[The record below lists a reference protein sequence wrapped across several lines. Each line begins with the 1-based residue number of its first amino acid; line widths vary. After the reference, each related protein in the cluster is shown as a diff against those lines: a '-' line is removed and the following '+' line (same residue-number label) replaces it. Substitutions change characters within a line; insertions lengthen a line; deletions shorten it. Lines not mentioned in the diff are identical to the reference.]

1 MNYNL
6 TEIVNG
12 LRVITIPMP
21 SLESVT
27 VSVWVKTGSRNENK
41 KNNGISHFLE
51 HMFFKGTKNRPT
63 AKQIAEEID
72 QIGGVQN
79 AGTSKEYTEYYI
91 KCRADKIEVA
101 FDLLS
106 DMTLNSLLDSKEI
119 EREKGTI
126 IEEIRM
132 YEDTP
137 MISIGEVFE
146 SLIYSGHSLG
156 MDIAGTE
163 KTVKGMK
170 RQDFLDYRTNFY
182 NPENMIITVAGG
194 VTENKVNELAAK
206 YFEKLQTNINFAS
219 GVIANKVKQSQIQI
233 ATSLKLP
240 RNDIAPKIKLHNKKK
255 EQTHVILGF
264 IADGKAYKNKYAQTL
279 LATILGGGMSSRMF
293 TEVRERRGLAYSIRT
308 SMDRYTDTGYIG
320 TYAGLDTKRAV
331 EAVKVMLQ
339 QHYEITNN
347 KQQITKEEL
356 IKSKEFL
363 KGHLALALEDTSDVS
378 SFFGD
383 QELFSEKVL
392 TPEEIFKKI
401 DKVTM
406 DEVNFE
412 VKRLFVPARCNLAI
426 IGPYESDEEFSK
438 IIN

>member
-1 MNYNL
+1 MNYKISKLN
-6 TEIVNG
+6 NG
-12 LRVITIPMP
+12 LRVMTIPMP
-21 SLESVT
+21 TLSSVT
-27 VSVWVKTGSRNENK
+27 VSVWMKTGSRNENT
-41 KNNGISHFLE
+41 KNNGVSHFLE
-51 HMFFKGTKNRPT
+51 HMFFKGTTNRPT

-106 DMTLNSLLDSKEI
+106 DMTLNSLLDAKEI

-137 MISIGEVFE
+137 MMNIGEVFE
-146 SLIYSGHSLG
+146 GLIYDGHSLG

-163 KTVKGMK
+163 KTVSEMK
-170 RQDFLDYRTNFY
+170 RKDFVDYRKSFY
-182 NPENMIITVAGG
+182 VPENMIITVAGG
-194 VTENKVNELAAK
+194 VDEKSVLALSQK
-206 YFEKLQTNINFAS
+206 YFSKMPNTIYDIPYTKYTS
-219 GVIANKVKQSQIQI
+219 KQD
-233 ATSLKLP
+233 K
-240 RNDIAPKIKLHNKKK
+240 PKIKLHAKKK

-264 IADGKAYKNKYAQTL
+264 IADGKNYEHKYAQTL

-308 SMDRYTDTGYIG
+308 SMDRYTDIGYMG

-331 EAVKVMLQ
+331 EAVDVMLQ
-339 QHYEITNN
+339 QHYQLISKPYSLITDS
-347 KQQITKEEL
+347 EL
-356 IKSKEFL
+356 IKAKEFL

-378 SFFGD
+378 GFFGD

-392 TPEEIFKKI
+392 TPEEVFKKV

-412 VKRLFVPARCNLAI
+412 AKRLFVPERLNLAI
-426 IGPYESDEEFSK
+426 IGPYENDEKFATIVK
-438 IIN
+438 

>member
-1 MNYNL
+1 MQQSKSVL
-6 TEIVNG
+6 KNG

-27 VSVWVKTGSRNENK
+27 VTVWVKTGSRNENK
-41 KNNGISHFLE
+41 INSGISHFLE
-51 HMFFKGTKNRPT
+51 HMFFKGTTNRPT

-106 DMTLNSLLDSKEI
+106 DMTLNSLLDAKEI

-137 MISIGEVFE
+137 MMNIGEVFE
-146 SLIYSGHSLG
+146 GLVYSGNTLE

-163 KTVKGMK
+163 KTVSGMK
-170 RQDFLDYRTNFY
+170 RSDFIDYRNNFY
-182 NPENMIITVAGG
+182 HADNMILTVAGG
-194 VTENKVNELAAK
+194 VTEKEVLSLSEK
-206 YFEKLQTNINFAS
+206 YFSKLAKSNQTHEVMPFSNN
-219 GVIANKVKQSQIQI
+219 QSS
-233 ATSLKLP
+233 A
-240 RNDIAPKIKLHNKKK
+240 RVKLHNKKK
-255 EQTHVILGF
+255 EQAHVILGF
-264 IADGKAYKNKYAQTL
+264 VADGKNYKNKYAQTL

-308 SMDRYTDTGYIG
+308 SMDRYTDIGYLG

-331 EAVKVMLQ
+331 EAVKVMLD
-339 QHYEITNN
+339 QHYQLISNP
-347 KQQITKEEL
+347 KLKISDAEL
-356 IKSKEFL
+356 LKSKEFL

-392 TPEEIFKKI
+392 TPEEVFKKI

-412 VKRLFVPARCNLAI
+412 AKRLFVPERLNLAI
-426 IGPYESDEEFSK
+426 IGPYENDEKFK
-438 IIN
+438 GLLN

>member
-1 MNYNL
+1 MQYAKSIL
-6 TEIVNG
+6 ANG
-12 LRVITIPMP
+12 LRVVTIPMP

-27 VSVWVKTGSRNENK
+27 VSVWMKTGSRNENK

-51 HMFFKGTKNRPT
+51 HMFFKGTTNRPT

-106 DMTLNSLLDSKEI
+106 DMTLNSLLDAKEI

-137 MISIGEVFE
+137 MMNIGEVFE
-146 SLIYSGHSLG
+146 SLIYSGHPLG

-163 KTVKGMK
+163 KTVGAMK
-170 RQDFLDYRTNFY
+170 RKDFIDYRKNFY
-182 NPENMIITVAGG
+182 GANNMILTVAGG
-194 VTENKVNELAAK
+194 VEKKKVLELSSK
-206 YFEKLQTNINFAS
+206 YFSKLVTRNSSLVAKPFEN
-219 GVIANKVKQSQIQI
+219 SQN
-233 ATSLKLP
+233 SP
-240 RNDIAPKIKLHNKKK
+240 NIKLHNKKK

-264 IADGKAYKNKYAQTL
+264 IADGKNYKNKYAQTL

-308 SMDRYTDTGYIG
+308 SMDRYIDIGYMG
-320 TYAGLDTKRAV
+320 TYAGLDTKRAE
-331 EAVKVMLQ
+331 EAVKVMLEE
-339 QHYEITNN
+339 HYKISDLRS
-347 KQQITKEEL
+347 KIQDKEL
-356 IKSKEFL
+356 QKAKEFI

-392 TPEEIFKKI
+392 TPEEVFKKI

-412 VKRLFVPARCNLAI
+412 AKRLFVPERLNLAI
-426 IGPYESDEEFSK
+426 IGPYDNGKEFKK
-438 IIN
+438 ILS

>member
-1 MNYNL
+1 MQHSKSVLN
-6 TEIVNG
+6 NG

-27 VSVWVKTGSRNENK
+27 VSVWMKTGSRNENS

-51 HMFFKGTKNRPT
+51 HMFFKGTTNRPT

-72 QIGGVQN
+72 SIGGIQN

-91 KCRADKIEVA
+91 KCRADKIKIA

-106 DMTLNSLLDSKEI
+106 DMTLNSLLDHKEI

-146 SLIYSGHSLG
+146 SLIYSGHTLG

-163 KTVKGMK
+163 KTVGGMK
-170 RQDFLDYRTNFY
+170 RNDFISYQKNFY

-194 VTENKVNELAAK
+194 VTEKESLELANK
-206 YFEKLQTNINFAS
+206 YFSKL
-219 GVIANKVKQSQIQI
+219 VKKDSTILNNTFVNTQN
-233 ATSLKLP
+233 T
-240 RNDIAPKIKLHNKKK
+240 PKIKLHNKKK

-264 IADGKAYKNKYAQTL
+264 IADGKNYKGKYAQTIL
-279 LATILGGGMSSRMF
+279 SAILGGGMSSRMF

-308 SMDRYTDTGYIG
+308 SMDRYTDIGYMG
-320 TYAGLDTKRAV
+320 TYAGLDTKRAE
-331 EAVKVMLQ
+331 EAVKVMLEE
-339 QHYEITNN
+339 HYKTINGKSSITE
-347 KQQITKEEL
+347 QEL
-356 IKSKEFL
+356 NKSKEFL

-383 QELFSEKVL
+383 QELFSQKVL
-392 TPEEIFKKI
+392 TPEEVFKKI

-412 VKRLFVPARCNLAI
+412 AKRLFVLERLNLAI
-426 IGPYESDEEFSK
+426 IGPYENDEKFKKIFSLK
-438 IIN
+438 F

>member
-1 MNYNL
+1 MNYKL
-6 TEIVNG
+6 QTLPNG
-12 LRVITIPMP
+12 LKVITVPMP

-27 VSVWVKTGSRNENK
+27 VTIWMKTGSRNENS

-51 HMFFKGTKNRPT
+51 HMFFKGTTNRPT

-72 QIGGVQN
+72 SIGGIQN

-91 KCRADKIEVA
+91 KCRSDKVETA

-106 DMTLNSLLDSKEI
+106 DMTLNSLLDAKEI

-137 MISIGEVFE
+137 MMAIGEVFE
-146 SLIYSGHSLG
+146 SLIYEGHTLG

-163 KTVKGMK
+163 KTVTEMK
-170 RQDFLDYRTNFY
+170 REDFINYRNDFY
-182 NPENMIITVAGG
+182 NPKNMILTVAGG
-194 VTENKVNELAAK
+194 VTVEEVTVLSKK
-206 YFEKLQTNINFAS
+206 YFSKLED
-219 GVIANKVKQSQIQI
+219 KV
-233 ATSLKLP
+233 TSDVLKTFKVEQKSPKLKLH
-240 RNDIAPKIKLHNKKK
+240 DKKK
-255 EQTHVILGF
+255 EQTHVILGYL
-264 IADGKAYKNKYAQTL
+264 ADGKNYKGKYAQTL

-308 SMDRYTDTGYIG
+308 SMDRYTDIGYLG

-331 EAVKVMLQ
+331 EAVTVMLEE
-339 QHYEITNN
+339 HKKIVNGKAPITEKELN
-347 KQQITKEEL
+347 KA
-356 IKSKEFL
+356 KEFI

-392 TPEEIFKKI
+392 TPEEVFEKI

-406 DEVNFE
+406 VEVNNE
-412 VKRLFVPARCNLAI
+412 AKRLFVPERLNLAI
-426 IGPYESDEEFSK
+426 IGPYENDKDFDK
-438 IIN
+438 IIKS

>member
-1 MNYNL
+1 MQYAKSVL
-6 TEIVNG
+6 KNG
-12 LRVITIPMP
+12 LRVVTIPMP

-27 VSVWVKTGSRNENK
+27 VSVWVKTGSRNENS
-41 KNNGISHFLE
+41 KNSGISHFLE
-51 HMFFKGTKNRPT
+51 HMFFKGTTNRPT

-106 DMTLNSLLDSKEI
+106 DMTLNSLLDAKEI

-137 MISIGEVFE
+137 MMNIGEVFE
-146 SLIYSGHSLG
+146 GLIYSGHSLG

-163 KTVKGMK
+163 KTVRDMK
-170 RQDFLDYRTNFY
+170 RKDFTDYRTNFY
-182 NPENMIITVAGG
+182 NPENMLVTVAGG
-194 VTENKVNELAAK
+194 VDEKKVMELSNK
-206 YFEKLQTNINFAS
+206 YFSKLVSNTSTAISNGFKTVQT
-219 GVIANKVKQSQIQI
+219 
-233 ATSLKLP
+233 
-240 RNDIAPKIKLHNKKK
+240 APKIKLHDKKK

-264 IADGKAYKNKYAQTL
+264 IADGKNYKYKYAQTL

-308 SMDRYTDTGYIG
+308 SMDRYTDIGYMG
-320 TYAGLDTKRAV
+320 TYAGLDTKRAE
-331 EAVKVMLQ
+331 EAVKVMLEQHHQVANGQ
-339 QHYEITNN
+339 QPIANS
-347 KQQITKEEL
+347 EL
-356 IKSKEFL
+356 LKAKEFL

-378 SFFGD
+378 GFFGD
-383 QELFSEKVL
+383 QELFSDKVL
-392 TPEEIFKKI
+392 TPEEVFKMV

-406 DEVNFE
+406 DEVNAE
-412 VKRLFVPARCNLAI
+412 ANRLFVPERLNLAI
-426 IGPYESDEEFSK
+426 IGPYESDEKFKK
-438 IIN
+438 IVF

>member
-1 MNYNL
+1 MNYKISKLN
-6 TEIVNG
+6 NG

-21 SLESVT
+21 SLESVAVT
-27 VSVWVKTGSRNENK
+27 VWVKTGSRNENK

-51 HMFFKGTKNRPT
+51 HMFFKGTTNRPT

-106 DMTLNSLLDSKEI
+106 DMTLNSLLDAKEI

-137 MISIGEVFE
+137 MMNIGEVFE
-146 SLIYSGHSLG
+146 SLIYSENTLG
-156 MDIAGTE
+156 MEISGTE
-163 KTVKGMK
+163 KTVQGM
-170 RQDFLDYRTNFY
+170 RREDFVDYRNNFY
-182 NPENMIITVAGG
+182 SAENMILTIAGG
-194 VTENKVNELAAK
+194 VDEKQTLELANK
-206 YFEKLQTNINFAS
+206 YFTKLVTRNSSQ
-219 GVIANKVKQSQIQI
+219 VVKPFKTVQNS
-233 ATSLKLP
+233 
-240 RNDIAPKIKLHNKKK
+240 PKIKLHNKKK

-264 IADGKAYKNKYAQTL
+264 LADGKNYKNKYAQTL
-279 LATILGGGMSSRMF
+279 LSTILGGGMSSRMF

-308 SMDRYTDTGYIG
+308 SMDRYTDIGYLG

-331 EAVKVMLQ
+331 EAVKVMLD
-339 QHYEITNN
+339 QHQRIASSVQRIEI
-347 KQQITKEEL
+347 KEL
-356 IKSKEFL
+356 QKAKEYL

-383 QELFSEKVL
+383 QELFCQKVL
-392 TPEEIFKKI
+392 TPEEVFKLI
-401 DKVTM
+401 DKVTL
-406 DEVNFE
+406 DEVNYE
-412 VKRLFVPARCNLAI
+412 AKRLFVPERLNLAI
-426 IGPYESDEEFSK
+426 IGPYENDEEFRK
-438 IIN
+438 IF

>member
-1 MNYNL
+1 MNFFKKVL
-6 TEIVNG
+6 KNG

-27 VSVWVKTGSRNENK
+27 VSVWVKTGSRNENT

-51 HMFFKGTKNRPT
+51 HMFFKGTTNRPT

-106 DMTLNSLLDSKEI
+106 DMALNSLLDAKEI

-137 MISIGEVFE
+137 MMNIGEVFE
-146 SLIYSGHSLG
+146 SLIYSSHSLG

-163 KTVKGMK
+163 KTVSEMK
-170 RQDFLDYRTNFY
+170 RKDFTDYRSNFY
-182 NPENMIITVAGG
+182 NANNMILTVAGG
-194 VTENKVNELAAK
+194 VDEMTVMELSQK
-206 YFEKLQTNINFAS
+206 YFSKLVTRNS
-219 GVIANKVKQSQIQI
+219 
-233 ATSLKLP
+233 P
-240 RNDIAPKIKLHNKKK
+240 RVVEPFETVQHAPKIKLHNKKK

-264 IADGKAYKNKYAQTL
+264 IADGKNYKNKYAQTL

-293 TEVRERRGLAYSIRT
+293 TEVTERRGLAYSIRT
-308 SMDRYTDTGYIG
+308 SMDRYTDIGYMG
-320 TYAGLDTKRAV
+320 TYAGLDTKRAE
-331 EAVKVMLQ
+331 EAVAVMLEEYYKMINAKTQ
-339 QHYEITNN
+339 MTN
-347 KQQITKEEL
+347 QELTKA
-356 IKSKEFL
+356 KEFL

-378 SFFGD
+378 GFFGD
-383 QELFSEKVL
+383 QELFSLPAQAGDKVL
-392 TPEEIFKKI
+392 TPEEVFRLV

-406 DEVNFE
+406 DEVNSE
-412 VKRLFVPARCNLAI
+412 AKRLFVPERLNLAI
-426 IGPYESDEEFSK
+426 IGPYENDEKFK
-438 IIN
+438 KLIN

>member
-1 MNYNL
+1 MQYVKSVLN
-6 TEIVNG
+6 NG

-27 VSVWVKTGSRNENK
+27 VSVWVKTGSRNENS

-51 HMFFKGTKNRPT
+51 HMFFKGTTNRPT

-106 DMTLNSLLDSKEI
+106 DMTLNSLLDKKEI

-137 MISIGEVFE
+137 MMHIGEVFE
-146 SLIYSGHSLG
+146 GLIYSVHSLG

-163 KTVKGMK
+163 KTVQGI
-170 RQDFLDYRTNFY
+170 RREDFLNYRSDFY
-182 NPENMIITVAGG
+182 NAENMIITVAGG
-194 VTENKVNELAAK
+194 VDEKSVLELSQK
-206 YFEKLQTNINFAS
+206 YFSKLTELPIKPVSNKFEPRQ
-219 GVIANKVKQSQIQI
+219 AN
-233 ATSLKLP
+233 
-240 RNDIAPKIKLHNKKK
+240 PKIKLHNKKK
-255 EQTHVILGF
+255 EQTHVILGYR
-264 IADGKAYKNKYAQTL
+264 ADGKNYKNKYAQTL
-279 LATILGGGMSSRMF
+279 LSTILGGGMSSRMF

-308 SMDRYTDTGYIG
+308 SMDRYTDIGYLG

-331 EAVKVMLQ
+331 EAVAVMLE
-339 QHYEITNN
+339 QHYQITNH
-347 KQQITKEEL
+347 QSPITNSEL
-356 IKSKEFL
+356 TKSKEFL

-383 QELFSEKVL
+383 QELFCQKVL
-392 TPEEIFKKI
+392 TPEEVFKLI

-406 DEVNFE
+406 DEVNYE
-412 VKRLFVPARCNLAI
+412 AKRLFVPERLNLAI
-426 IGPYESDEEFSK
+426 IGPYENDEEFKK
-438 IIN
+438 IIG

>member
-1 MNYNL
+1 MKYAKSVLN
-6 TEIVNG
+6 NG
-12 LRVITIPMP
+12 LRVVTIPMP

-27 VSVWVKTGSRNENK
+27 VSVWVKTGSRNENQ
-41 KNNGISHFLE
+41 KNSGISHFLE
-51 HMFFKGTKNRPT
+51 HMFFKGTTNRPT

-106 DMTLNSLLDSKEI
+106 DMTLNSLLDAKEI

-137 MISIGEVFE
+137 MMNIGEVFE
-146 SLIYSGHSLG
+146 GLIYSGHPLG

-163 KTVKGMK
+163 KTVSEMK
-170 RQDFLDYRTNFY
+170 RKDFTDYRTNFY
-182 NPENMIITVAGG
+182 NPENMLVTVAGG
-194 VTENKVNELAAK
+194 VDEKKVMELSNK
-206 YFEKLQTNINFAS
+206 YFSKLVSNTSITVSNGFKTVQT
-219 GVIANKVKQSQIQI
+219 
-233 ATSLKLP
+233 
-240 RNDIAPKIKLHNKKK
+240 APKIKLHNKKK
-255 EQTHVILGF
+255 EQAHVILGF
-264 IADGKAYKNKYAQTL
+264 IADGKNYKYKYAQTL

-308 SMDRYTDTGYIG
+308 SMDRYTDIGYMG
-320 TYAGLDTKRAV
+320 TYAGLDTKRAE
-331 EAVKVMLQ
+331 EAVKVMLEE
-339 QHYEITNN
+339 HYKIMNAKTQRTN
-347 KQQITKEEL
+347 QELTKA
-356 IKSKEFL
+356 KEFL

-378 SFFGD
+378 GFFGD
-383 QELFSEKVL
+383 QELFSDKVL
-392 TPEEIFKKI
+392 TPEEVFKMV

-406 DEVNFE
+406 DEVNAE
-412 VKRLFVPARCNLAI
+412 AKRLFVPERLNLAI
-426 IGPYESDEEFSK
+426 IGPYENDEKFKK
-438 IIN
+438 IVF

>member
-1 MNYNL
+1 MQYAKSVL
-6 TEIVNG
+6 SNG

-27 VSVWVKTGSRNENK
+27 VSIWAKTGSRNENS

-51 HMFFKGTKNRPT
+51 HMFFKGTTNRPT

-72 QIGGVQN
+72 SIGGIQN

-91 KCRADKIEVA
+91 KCRADKIETA

-106 DMTLNSLLDSKEI
+106 DMAMNSLLDESEI

-146 SLIYSGHSLG
+146 SLIYSGHTLG

-163 KTVKGMK
+163 KTVGGMK
-170 RQDFLDYRTNFY
+170 RGDFIDYQKNFY
-182 NPENMIITVAGG
+182 NPENMILTVAGG
-194 VTENKVNELAAK
+194 VTQEDSFSLAKK
-206 YFEKLQTNINFAS
+206 YFSGMSNLQIRKSTNDQY
-219 GVIANKVKQSQIQI
+219 K
-233 ATSLKLP
+233 ATQT
-240 RNDIAPKIKLHNKKK
+240 APKIKLHNKKK

-264 IADGKAYKNKYAQTL
+264 LADGKNYKGKYAQTIL
-279 LATILGGGMSSRMF
+279 SAILGGGMSSRMF
-293 TEVRERRGLAYSIRT
+293 TEVRERRGLAYAIRT
-308 SMDRYTDTGYIG
+308 SMDRYTDIGYMG
-320 TYAGLDTKRAV
+320 TYAGLDTKRAE
-331 EAVKVMLQ
+331 EAVKVMLEE
-339 QHYEITNN
+339 HYKILNSKFLISN
-347 KQQITKEEL
+347 AEL
-356 IKSKEFL
+356 LKAKEFL

-383 QELFSEKVL
+383 QELFSQKVL
-392 TPEEIFKKI
+392 TPEEVFKKI

-412 VKRLFVPARCNLAI
+412 AKRLFVPERLNLAI
-426 IGPYESDEEFSK
+426 IGPYESDSKFVK
-438 IIN
+438 IIK

>member
-1 MNYNL
+1 MKYAKSVL
-6 TEIVNG
+6 DNG
-12 LRVITIPMP
+12 LRVVTIPMP

-27 VSVWVKTGSRNENK
+27 VTVWVKTGSRNENE
-41 KNNGISHFLE
+41 KNNGVSHFLE
-51 HMFFKGTKNRPT
+51 HMFFKGTTTRPS

-72 QIGGVQN
+72 QIGGIQN

-106 DMTLNSLLDSKEI
+106 DMALNSLLDAKEI

-137 MISIGEVFE
+137 MMAIGEVFE
-146 SLIYSGHSLG
+146 GLIYGGHSLG

-163 KTVKGMK
+163 KTVGGMK
-170 RQDFLDYRTNFY
+170 RQDFLDYKNSYYTSD
-182 NPENMIITVAGG
+182 NMIVTVAGG
-194 VTENKVNELAAK
+194 ITPEKVNELSQK
-206 YFEKLQTNINFAS
+206 YFSKLANQQPNNLT
-219 GVIANKVKQSQIQI
+219 IADFVAKQNKP
-233 ATSLKLP
+233 A
-240 RNDIAPKIKLHNKKK
+240 IKLHNKKK

-264 IADGKAYKNKYAQTL
+264 MADGKNYDSANGGQKKYAQTL

-308 SMDRYTDTGYIG
+308 SMDRYTDIGYMG
-320 TYAGLDTKRAV
+320 TYAGLDTKRAG
-331 EAVKVMLQ
+331 EAVKVMLDE
-339 QHYEITNN
+339 HYKITNN
-347 KQQITKEEL
+347 KLQITKEEL

-392 TPEEIFKKI
+392 TPEEVFKKI

-406 DEVNFE
+406 DDVNYE
-412 VKRLFVPARCNLAI
+412 AKRLFVPERLNLAI
-426 IGPYESDEEFSK
+426 IGPYENDEEFAK
-438 IIN
+438 LLK

>member
-1 MNYNL
+1 MQYAKSVL
-6 TEIVNG
+6 PNG

-27 VSVWVKTGSRNENK
+27 VSIWAKTGSRNENS

-51 HMFFKGTKNRPT
+51 HMFFKGTTNRPT

-72 QIGGVQN
+72 SIGGIQN
-79 AGTSKEYTEYYI
+79 AGTSKEYTQYYI
-91 KCRADKIEVA
+91 KCRADKIETA

-106 DMTLNSLLDSKEI
+106 DMTLNSLLDHKEI

-146 SLIYSGHSLG
+146 SLVYSGHTLG

-163 KTVKGMK
+163 KTVGEMK
-170 RQDFLDYRTNFY
+170 REDFLDYRNNFY
-182 NPENMIITVAGG
+182 TPDNMILTIAGG
-194 VTENKVNELAAK
+194 MDQNTANELAKK
-206 YFEKLQTNINFAS
+206 YFEKLIKSTTKPAF
-219 GVIANKVKQSQIQI
+219 NKFTARQAK
-233 ATSLKLP
+233 P
-240 RNDIAPKIKLHNKKK
+240 NIKLHNKKK

-264 IADGKAYKNKYAQTL
+264 LADGKNYKGKYAQTIL
-279 LATILGGGMSSRMF
+279 SAILGGGMSSRMF
-293 TEVRERRGLAYSIRT
+293 TEVRERRGLAYAIRT
-308 SMDRYTDTGYIG
+308 SMDRYTDIGYIG

-331 EAVKVMLQ
+331 EAVDVMLE
-339 QHYEITNN
+339 QHYGINSEKLRINN
-347 KQQITKEEL
+347 SEL

-383 QELFSEKVL
+383 QELFSKKVL
-392 TPEEIFKKI
+392 TPEEVFKKI

-412 VKRLFVPARCNLAI
+412 AKRLFVPERLNLAI
-426 IGPYESDEEFSK
+426 IGPYKDDGKFKK
-438 IIN
+438 IIK

>member
-1 MNYNL
+1 MNFNKQTL
-6 TEIVNG
+6 SNG

-27 VSVWVKTGSRNENK
+27 VSVWIKTGSRSENK
-41 KNNGISHFLE
+41 NNNGISHFLE
-51 HMFFKGTKNRPT
+51 HMFFKGTTNRPT

-106 DMTLNSLLDSKEI
+106 DMTLNSLLDKKEI

-137 MISIGEVFE
+137 MMNIGEVFE
-146 SLIYSGHSLG
+146 GLIYENSTLG
-156 MDIAGTE
+156 MNIAGTE
-163 KTVKGMK
+163 KTVAGMK
-170 RQDFLDYRTNFY
+170 REDFLSYRNNFY
-182 NPENMIITVAGG
+182 HAENMIITVAGG
-194 VTENKVNELAAK
+194 VTQNIVEKLAK
-206 YFEKLQTNINFAS
+206 QYFSKLQTTNNKLQTNHKFLN
-219 GVIANKVKQSQIQI
+219 NQTQQ
-233 ATSLKLP
+233 
-240 RNDIAPKIKLHNKKK
+240 KIKLHNKKK

-264 IADGKAYKNKYAQTL
+264 IADGKNYKNKYAQTL
-279 LATILGGGMSSRMF
+279 LSTILGGGMSSRMF
-293 TEVRERRGLAYSIRT
+293 TEVREKRGLAYSIRT
-308 SMDRYTDTGYIG
+308 SMDRYTDIGYLG

-331 EAVKVMLQ
+331 EAVDVMLRE
-339 QHYEITNN
+339 HYEITNN

-356 IKSKEFL
+356 LKSKEFL

-383 QELFSEKVL
+383 QELFSDEVL
-392 TPEEIFKKI
+392 TPEEVFKKI

-412 VKRLFVPARCNLAI
+412 AKRLFVPERLNLAI
-426 IGPYESDEEFSK
+426 IGPYEDVKKFGAILS
-438 IIN
+438 

>member
-1 MNYNL
+1 MNFNKQIL
-6 TEIVNG
+6 SNG
-12 LRVITIPMP
+12 LRVVTIPMP

-27 VSVWVKTGSRNENK
+27 VTVWVKTGSRNENA
-41 KNNGISHFLE
+41 KNNGVSHFLE
-51 HMFFKGTKNRPT
+51 HMFFKGTTTRPS

-72 QIGGVQN
+72 QIGGIQN

-106 DMTLNSLLDSKEI
+106 DMALNSLLDAKEI

-137 MISIGEVFE
+137 MMAIGEVFE
-146 SLIYSGHSLG
+146 GLIYGGHSLG

-163 KTVKGMK
+163 KTVSEMK
-170 RQDFLDYRTNFY
+170 RQDFLDYKNSYYTSD
-182 NPENMIITVAGG
+182 NMIVTVAGG
-194 VTENKVNELAAK
+194 ITPEKVNELSQK
-206 YFEKLQTNINFAS
+206 YFSKLAIQQSNNLT
-219 GVIANKVKQSQIQI
+219 IADFVAKQNKP
-233 ATSLKLP
+233 A
-240 RNDIAPKIKLHNKKK
+240 IKLHNKKK

-264 IADGKAYKNKYAQTL
+264 LADGKNYDAANGGQKKYAQTL
-279 LATILGGGMSSRMF
+279 LSTILGGGMSSRMF
-293 TEVRERRGLAYSIRT
+293 IEVRERRGLAYSIRT
-308 SMDRYTDTGYIG
+308 SMDRYTDIGYMG
-320 TYAGLDTKRAV
+320 TYAGLDTKRAE
-331 EAVKVMLQ
+331 EAVKVMLDE
-339 QHYEITNN
+339 HYKITNS
-347 KQQITKEEL
+347 KLQITKEEL

-392 TPEEIFKKI
+392 TPEEVFKKI
-401 DKVTM
+401 DGVTM
-406 DEVNFE
+406 DDVNYE
-412 VKRLFVPARCNLAI
+412 AKRLFVPERLNLAI
-426 IGPYESDEEFSK
+426 IGSYENDKEFKK
-438 IIN
+438 IVS

>member
-1 MNYNL
+1 MKYAKSVL
-6 TEIVNG
+6 KNG
-12 LRVITIPMP
+12 LRVVTIPMP

-27 VSVWVKTGSRNENK
+27 VTVWVKTGSRNENS
-41 KNNGISHFLE
+41 KNNGVSHFLE
-51 HMFFKGTKNRPT
+51 HMFFKGTTNRPT

-137 MISIGEVFE
+137 MMAIGEVFE
-146 SLIYSGHSLG
+146 GLIYGGHPLG

-163 KTVKGMK
+163 KTVAGMK
-170 RQDFLDYRTNFY
+170 REDFVDYKNSFY
-182 NPENMIITVAGG
+182 APANMIITVAGG
-194 VTENKVNELAAK
+194 ITEDEVLKLSEK
-206 YFEKLQTNINFAS
+206 YFSKLAIQQSNNLTIADFA
-219 GVIANKVKQSQIQI
+219 VKQNKP
-233 ATSLKLP
+233 A
-240 RNDIAPKIKLHNKKK
+240 IKLHNKKK

-264 IADGKAYKNKYAQTL
+264 LADGKAYKNKYAQTVL
-279 LATILGGGMSSRMF
+279 STILGGGMSSRMF
-293 TEVRERRGLAYSIRT
+293 LEVREKRGLAYSIRT
-308 SMDRYTDTGYIG
+308 SMDRYTDIGYIG
-320 TYAGLDTKRAV
+320 TYAGLDTKRAE
-331 EAVKVMLQ
+331 EAVKVMLE

-392 TPEEIFKKI
+392 TPEEVFEKI
-401 DKVTM
+401 DAVTM
-406 DEVNFE
+406 DDVNAE
-412 VKRLFVPARCNLAI
+412 ARRLFVPERLNLAI
-426 IGPYESDEEFSK
+426 IGPYENDDKFKK
-438 IIN
+438 IIS

>member
-1 MNYNL
+1 MNYHKDILN
-6 TEIVNG
+6 NG
-12 LRVITIPMP
+12 LRIITIPMP

-27 VSVWVKTGSRNENK
+27 VSVWVKTGSRNENG
-41 KNNGISHFLE
+41 KNNGVSHFLE
-51 HMFFKGTKNRPT
+51 HMFFKGTTNRPT

-106 DMTLNSLLDSKEI
+106 DMTLNSLLDAKEI

-137 MISIGEVFE
+137 MMHIGEVFE
-146 SLIYSGHSLG
+146 GLIYSNHTLG
-156 MDIAGTE
+156 MDIAGSE
-163 KTVKGMK
+163 KTVAEMS
-170 RQDFLDYRTNFY
+170 RDDFIDYKDNYYTAK
-182 NPENMIITVAGG
+182 NMIITVAGG
-194 VTENKVNELAAK
+194 VDEKSVLALSQK
-206 YFEKLQTNINFAS
+206 YFSSLIIKNEELVINNYK
-219 GVIANKVKQSQIQI
+219 NKQKQ
-233 ATSLKLP
+233 
-240 RNDIAPKIKLHNKKK
+240 PKIKLHNKKK

-264 IADGKAYKNKYAQTL
+264 LADGKNYEHKYAQTL
-279 LATILGGGMSSRMF
+279 LSTILGSGMSSRMF

-308 SMDRYTDTGYIG
+308 SMDRYTDIGYLG
-320 TYAGLDTKRAV
+320 TYAGLDTKRAE
-331 EAVKVMLQ
+331 EAVKVMLE
-339 QHYEITNN
+339 QHYGLLSN
-347 KQQITKEEL
+347 KLRVTSGELTKA
-356 IKSKEFL
+356 KEFL

-383 QELFSEKVL
+383 QELFSQKVL
-392 TPEEIFKKI
+392 TPEEVFKKV

-406 DEVNFE
+406 DEINFE
-412 VKRLFVPARCNLAI
+412 AKRLFVPERLNLAI
-426 IGPYESDEEFSK
+426 IGPYENDEKFK
-438 IIN
+438 KLLDK

>member
-1 MNYNL
+1 MQYAKSVL
-6 TEIVNG
+6 PNG

-27 VSVWVKTGSRNENK
+27 VSIWAKTGSRNENS

-51 HMFFKGTKNRPT
+51 HMFFKGTTNRPT

-72 QIGGVQN
+72 SIGGIQN
-79 AGTSKEYTEYYI
+79 AGTSKEYTQYYI
-91 KCRADKIEVA
+91 KCRADKIETA

-106 DMTLNSLLDSKEI
+106 DMTMNSLLDHKEI

-146 SLIYSGHSLG
+146 SLVYSGHTLG

-163 KTVKGMK
+163 KTVSEMK
-170 RQDFLDYRTNFY
+170 RGDFVDYRNNFY
-182 NPENMIITVAGG
+182 TPENMILTIAGG
-194 VTENKVNELAAK
+194 VDEKSVLALSQK
-206 YFEKLQTNINFAS
+206 YFSKMPNLQICKS
-219 GVIANKVKQSQIQI
+219 ANLHYKTTQDK
-233 ATSLKLP
+233 
-240 RNDIAPKIKLHNKKK
+240 PKIKLHNKKK

-264 IADGKAYKNKYAQTL
+264 LADGKNYKGKYPQTIL
-279 LATILGGGMSSRMF
+279 SAILGGGMSSRMF
-293 TEVRERRGLAYSIRT
+293 TEVRERRGLAYAIRT
-308 SMDRYTDTGYIG
+308 SMDRYTDIGYIG

-331 EAVKVMLQ
+331 EAVKVMLD
-339 QHYEITNN
+339 QHH
-347 KQQITKEEL
+347 QILNSKSQILISELTKA
-356 IKSKEFL
+356 KEFL

-383 QELFSEKVL
+383 QELFSKKVL
-392 TPEEIFKKI
+392 TPEEVFKKI

-412 VKRLFVPARCNLAI
+412 AKRLFVPERLNLAI
-426 IGPYESDEEFSK
+426 IGPYKDDSK
-438 IIN
+438 FKNIMRSNLGKVIK

>member
-1 MNYNL
+1 ML
-6 TEIVNG
+6 FSKQTLDNG

-27 VSVWVKTGSRNENK
+27 VSVWIKTGSRNENS

-51 HMFFKGTKNRPT
+51 HMFFKGTTNRPT

-79 AGTSKEYTEYYI
+79 AGTSKEYTEFYI

-106 DMTLNSLLDSKEI
+106 DMTLNSLLDAKEI

-137 MISIGEVFE
+137 IMNIGEVFE
-146 SLIYSGHSLG
+146 GLIYEGHSLG

-163 KTVKGMK
+163 ASVQGM
-170 RQDFLDYRTNFY
+170 RRENFVSY
-182 NPENMIITVAGG
+182 KDSFYTANNMILTVAGG
-194 VTENKVNELAAK
+194 VTEKQTLDLAKK
-206 YFEKLQTNINFAS
+206 YFSELRSSSAIKISNFKFQIENYKTTQT
-219 GVIANKVKQSQIQI
+219 G
-233 ATSLKLP
+233 P
-240 RNDIAPKIKLHNKKK
+240 RIKLHNKKK
-255 EQTHVILGF
+255 EQAHIILGF
-264 IADGKAYKNKYAQTL
+264 RADGKNYKNKYAQTL
-279 LATILGGGMSSRMF
+279 LATVLGGGMSSRMF

-308 SMDRYTDTGYIG
+308 SMDRYTDIGYIG
-320 TYAGLDTKRAV
+320 TYGGLDTKRAE
-331 EAVKVMLQ
+331 EAVSVMLD
-339 QHYEITNN
+339 QHYAILNSKFEILNS
-347 KQQITKEEL
+347 EL
-356 IKSKEFL
+356 LKSKEFL

-378 SFFGD
+378 GFFGD

-392 TPEEIFKKI
+392 TPEEVFKLV
-401 DKVTM
+401 DNVTM

-412 VKRLFVPARCNLAI
+412 AKRLFVPERLNLAI
-426 IGPYESDEEFSK
+426 IGPYENDEKFK
-438 IIN
+438 KLLK

>member
-1 MNYNL
+1 MQYSKSVL
-6 TEIVNG
+6 KNG
-12 LRVITIPMP
+12 LRVVTVPMP

-27 VSVWVKTGSRNENK
+27 VTVWVKTGSRNENQ
-41 KNNGISHFLE
+41 KNNGVSHFLE
-51 HMFFKGTKNRPT
+51 HMFFKGTTNRPT

-106 DMTLNSLLDSKEI
+106 DMTLNSLLDAKEI

-137 MISIGEVFE
+137 MMNIGEVFE
-146 SLIYSGHSLG
+146 GLVYSGHTLG

-163 KTVKGMK
+163 KTVSGMK
-170 RQDFLDYRTNFY
+170 RSDFVDYRSSHY
-182 NPENMIITVAGG
+182 HASNMILTVAGG
-194 VTENKVNELAAK
+194 VTEKEVLALSEK
-206 YFEKLQTNINFAS
+206 YFSKLVTINKNNESKPFVTNQNS
-219 GVIANKVKQSQIQI
+219 PQV
-233 ATSLKLP
+233 
-240 RNDIAPKIKLHNKKK
+240 KLHNKKK
-255 EQTHVILGF
+255 EQAHVILGF
-264 IADGKAYKNKYAQTL
+264 IADGKNYKNKYAQTL

-308 SMDRYTDTGYIG
+308 SMDRNTDTGYLG

-331 EAVKVMLQ
+331 EAVKVMLD
-339 QHYEITNN
+339 QHYSLINEQKFKITDA
-347 KQQITKEEL
+347 EL
-356 IKSKEFL
+356 LKSKEFL

-383 QELFSEKVL
+383 QELFCQKVL
-392 TPEEIFKKI
+392 TPEEVFKEI

-412 VKRLFVPARCNLAI
+412 AKRLFVPERLNLAI
-426 IGPYESDEEFSK
+426 IGPYENDVEFKKVIS
-438 IIN
+438 

>member
-1 MNYNL
+1 MQYSKSVL
-6 TEIVNG
+6 SSG
-12 LRVITIPMP
+12 LSVVTVPMP

-27 VSVWVKTGSRNENK
+27 VTVWVKTGSRNENT
-41 KNNGISHFLE
+41 KNNGVSHFLE
-51 HMFFKGTKNRPT
+51 HMFFKGTTNRPT

-106 DMTLNSLLDSKEI
+106 DMTLNSLLDAKEI

-137 MISIGEVFE
+137 MMNIGEVFE
-146 SLIYSGHSLG
+146 GLVYSGNPLE

-163 KTVKGMK
+163 KTVSEMK
-170 RQDFLDYRTNFY
+170 RKDFIDYRNTFY
-182 NPENMIITVAGG
+182 HASNMILTVAGG
-194 VTENKVNELAAK
+194 VTEKEVLALSEK
-206 YFEKLQTNINFAS
+206 YFSKLSKSDKTHEVGPFVNIQDSAR
-219 GVIANKVKQSQIQI
+219 V
-233 ATSLKLP
+233 
-240 RNDIAPKIKLHNKKK
+240 KLHNKKK
-255 EQTHVILGF
+255 EQAHVILGF
-264 IADGKAYKNKYAQTL
+264 RADGKNYKNKYAQTL
-279 LATILGGGMSSRMF
+279 LSTVLGGGMSSRMF

-308 SMDRYTDTGYIG
+308 SMDRYTDIGYLG

-331 EAVKVMLQ
+331 EAVKVMLNE
-339 QHYEITNN
+339 HYSLINNPKFKITDA
-347 KQQITKEEL
+347 EL
-356 IKSKEFL
+356 LKSKEFL

-383 QELFSEKVL
+383 QELFCQKVL
-392 TPEEIFKKI
+392 TPEEVFKEI

-412 VKRLFVPARCNLAI
+412 AKRLFVPERLNLAI
-426 IGPYESDEEFSK
+426 IGPYDNDEEFKK
-438 IIN
+438 IM

>member
-1 MNYNL
+1 MNYNKNVL
-6 TEIVNG
+6 KNG
-12 LRVITIPMP
+12 LRIITIPMP

-27 VSVWVKTGSRNENK
+27 VSVWMKTGSRNENA

-51 HMFFKGTKNRPT
+51 HMFFKGTTNRPT

-101 FDLLS
+101 FNLLS

-137 MISIGEVFE
+137 MMNIGEVFE
-146 SLIYSGHSLG
+146 SVIYSGHSLG
-156 MDIAGTE
+156 MDISGTE
-163 KTVKGMK
+163 KTVSEMK
-170 RQDFLDYRTNFY
+170 RKDFTNYRSNYYT
-182 NPENMIITVAGG
+182 PENMIITVAGG
-194 VTENKVNELAAK
+194 TDQNTVDKLAKK
-206 YFEKLQTNINFAS
+206 YFEEMPYAVSHKPYGKYISRQDKPA
-219 GVIANKVKQSQIQI
+219 
-233 ATSLKLP
+233 
-240 RNDIAPKIKLHNKKK
+240 IKLHPKKK

-264 IADGKAYKNKYAQTL
+264 RAEGKNYKNKYAQTL

-308 SMDRYTDTGYIG
+308 SMDRYTDIGYLG

-331 EAVKVMLQ
+331 EAVEVML
-339 QHYEITNN
+339 
-347 KQQITKEEL
+347 EEHHKILNSKFL
-356 IKSKEFL
+356 ILNSELLKAKEFL

-383 QELFSEKVL
+383 QELFSDKVL
-392 TPEEIFKKI
+392 TPEEVFKKI

-412 VKRLFVPARCNLAI
+412 AKRLFVPERLNLAI
-426 IGPYESDEEFSK
+426 IGPYESGKEFEK
-438 IIN
+438 IVK

>member
-1 MNYNL
+1 MQYVKGILNNR
-6 TEIVNG
+6 
-12 LRVITIPMP
+12 LRVITVPMP

-27 VSVWVKTGSRNENK
+27 VSIWAKTGSRNETS

-79 AGTSKEYTEYYI
+79 AGTSKEYTQYYI

-106 DMTLNSLLDSKEI
+106 DMTLNSLLAREEI

-137 MISIGEVFE
+137 MINIGEVFE
-146 SLIYSGHSLG
+146 SLIYSGHELG
-156 MDIAGTE
+156 MNIAGTE
-163 KTVKGMK
+163 KTVQGMK
-170 RQDFLDYRTNFY
+170 REDFVNYRNNFY
-182 NPENMIITVAGG
+182 NAENMILTVAGG
-194 VTENKVNELAAK
+194 VDEKSVLALSQK
-206 YFEKLQTNINFAS
+206 YFSKLKIKNEEIITKNNFKTTQK
-219 GVIANKVKQSQIQI
+219 N
-233 ATSLKLP
+233 
-240 RNDIAPKIKLHNKKK
+240 PKIKLHNKKK

-264 IADGKAYKNKYAQTL
+264 LADGKNYKGKYAQTIL
-279 LATILGGGMSSRMF
+279 SAILGGGMSSRMF

-308 SMDRYTDTGYIG
+308 SMDRYIDSGYIG

-331 EAVKVMLQ
+331 EAVKVML
-339 QHYEITNN
+339 
-347 KQQITKEEL
+347 EEHHKIL
-356 IKSKEFL
+356 NSKFLVSNAELLKAKEFL
-363 KGHLALALEDTSDVS
+363 KGHLALSLEDTSDVS

-383 QELFSEKVL
+383 QELFSDKVL
-392 TPEEIFKKI
+392 TPEEVFKKI

-412 VKRLFVPARCNLAI
+412 AKRLFVPERLNLAI
-426 IGPYESDEEFSK
+426 IGPYEDDEKFK
-438 IIN
+438 KLLDK